1 MGKMP
6 ARGARLGPLPPRCA
20 GDGRRGLR
28 VLEHLVVPDAA
39 LTVAWAL
46 LAGVV
51 AQSLA
56 RHLRLPG
63 IVLLLA
69 AGVLLGPDGLGLV
82 QPAMLG
88 PALSMLVSFAVA
100 VVLFEGGL
108 NLDLRRLR
116 REATTIRRLVVLGAL
131 ITGLG
136 GAVAA
141 RFLMGWPWILSLL
154 FGSLVIVTGPT
165 VITPLLRR
173 IKVRRSVATILEAEG
188 VLIDP
193 VGAIIAVLALEA
205 ALNTA
210 DPGRGSELANFALR
224 IGVGALV
231 GVAGGLL
238 LAVLLRFRKVVPEEM
253 QNVFALAMVFA
264 IFQTSDAMQHE
275 SGIMAVTVAGLIFGN
290 LRTHALREL
299 KEFKEQ
305 LTLMLIGLLF
315 VLLAADVR
323 VQQVMA
329 LGKAGLLTV
338 AALMVVVRPL
348 NILACTWGT
357 SLNWRQRLF
366 LSWLAP
372 RGIVAAAM
380 ATLFALSLS
389 RAGIPGGEDLKAL
402 VFMVIAVTV
411 LVQGLTGGW
420 LARALGLRRPSNQG
434 YVILG
439 ANPLALALGDGLGG
453 GGEEVVFV
461 DTNPEHC
468 HEAQERGFK
477 VVFGNGLEERT
488 LLRAEVDTRAG
499 CLGCTTN
506 EEVNLLFA
514 HRVRDDFRGPRVWL
528 ARERHE
534 SSPGDA
540 MVSRTG
546 AQVLFGEPRELELW
560 SQRLGRKEAEERTWE
575 KVPPP
580 EVPAADAENPGA
592 EGHREEP
599 GAQADETVK
608 AGADKE
614 EDLHPLEDLPAAVL
628 PLALLRGRRA
638 SPVDETTNPRK
649 GDRLVTAVLVKEQ
662 DTTTATMVVL
672 GWLPVEEDPQA
683 GGEA

>member
-1 MGKMP
+1 M
-6 ARGARLGPLPPRCA
+6 
-20 GDGRRGLR
+20 
-28 VLEHLVVPDAA
+28 LEHLVVPDAA
-39 LTVAWAL
+39 LTVAWSL

-82 QPAMLG
+82 QPATLG

-224 IGVGALV
+224 IGVGVVV

-290 LRTHALREL
+290 LRSQALREL

-338 AALMVVVRPL
+338 VALMVVVRPL

-506 EEVNLLFA
+506 EEVNLLFVR
-514 HRVRDDFRGPRVWL
+514 RVRDDFRGPRVWL

-608 AGADKE
+608 AGVDKE
-614 EDLHPLEDLPAAVL
+614 ADLHPLEDLPAAVL
-628 PLALLRGRRA
+628 PLTLLRGRRA
-638 SPVDETTNPRK
+638 SPVDESTNPRK

-662 DTTTATMVVL
+662 DTTTATMVAL

>member
-1 MGKMP
+1 M
-6 ARGARLGPLPPRCA
+6 
-20 GDGRRGLR
+20 
-28 VLEHLVVPDAA
+28 LEHLVVPDAA
-39 LTVAWAL
+39 LTVAWSL

-82 QPAMLG
+82 QPATLG

-188 VLIDP
+188 VPIDP

-224 IGVGALV
+224 IGVGVVV

-290 LRTHALREL
+290 LRSQALREL

-338 AALMVVVRPL
+338 VALMVVVRPL

-468 HEAQERGFK
+468 HEAEERGFK

-506 EEVNLLFA
+506 EEVNLLFVR
-514 HRVRDDFRGPRVWL
+514 RVRDDFRGPRVWL

-540 MVSRTG
+540 MVSRAG

-592 EGHREEP
+592 EGHREEL

-608 AGADKE
+608 AGVDKE

-628 PLALLRGRRA
+628 PLTLLRGRRA
-638 SPVDETTNPRK
+638 SPVDESTNPRK

-662 DTTTATMVVL
+662 DTTTATMVAL

>member
-1 MGKMP
+1 
-6 ARGARLGPLPPRCA
+6 
-20 GDGRRGLR
+20 

-39 LTVAWAL
+39 LTVAWSL

-82 QPAMLG
+82 HPAMLG
-88 PALSMLVSFAVA
+88 PGLSVLVSFAVA

-116 REATTIRRLVVLGAL
+116 REANTIRRLVVLGAL

-141 RFLMGWPWILSLL
+141 RFLMGWPWFLSLL

-193 VGAIIAVLALEA
+193 VGAIIAILVLEVV
-205 ALNTA
+205 LNSA
-210 DPGRGSELANFALR
+210 DPGGGSELASFAMR
-224 IGVGALV
+224 VGVGAVV
-231 GVAGGLL
+231 GVVGGLVR
-238 LAVLLRFRKVVPEEM
+238 AVLLRFRKLVPEEM
-253 QNVFALAMVFA
+253 QNVFALAMVFV
-264 IFQTSDAMQHE
+264 IFQTSDAIQHE
-275 SGIMAVTVAGLIFGN
+275 SGILAVTVAGLIFGN
-290 LRTHALREL
+290 LGSKALREL

-323 VQQVMA
+323 VHQVMA

-338 AALMVVVRPL
+338 VALMVLVRPL
-348 NILACTWGT
+348 NILVCTWGT
-357 SLNWRQRLF
+357 SLTWRQRLF

-380 ATLFALSLS
+380 ATLFAQSLS
-389 RAGIPGGEDLKAL
+389 RAGMPGGEDLKAL

-411 LVQGLTGGW
+411 LIQGLTGGW

-439 ANPLALALGDGLGG
+439 ANPLALALGDGLGAS
-453 GGEEVVFV
+453 GEEVVFV

-468 HEAQERGFK
+468 HEAQE
-477 VVFGNGLEERT
+477 L
-488 LLRAEVDTRAG
+488 
-499 CLGCTTN
+499 
-506 EEVNLLFA
+506 
-514 HRVRDDFRGPRVWL
+514 
-528 ARERHE
+528 
-534 SSPGDA
+534 
-540 MVSRTG
+540 VSRWCSATALRSG
-546 AQVLFGEPRELELW
+546 HSCVPRWIPAPAAWAAPPMKTSIFSLCAACAMISGVPGSGWPGIAMNPPRETPW
-560 SQRLGRKEAEERTWE
+560 
-575 KVPPP
+575 
-580 EVPAADAENPGA
+580 
-592 EGHREEP
+592 
-599 GAQADETVK
+599 
-608 AGADKE
+608 
-614 EDLHPLEDLPAAVL
+614 
-628 PLALLRGRRA
+628 
-638 SPVDETTNPRK
+638 
-649 GDRLVTAVLVKEQ
+649 
-662 DTTTATMVVL
+662 
-672 GWLPVEEDPQA
+672 
-683 GGEA
+683 

>member
-1 MGKMP
+1 M
-6 ARGARLGPLPPRCA
+6 
-20 GDGRRGLR
+20 
-28 VLEHLVVPDAA
+28 LEHLVVPDAA
-39 LTVAWAL
+39 LTVAWSL

-82 QPAMLG
+82 QPATLG

-224 IGVGALV
+224 IGVGVVV

-264 IFQTSDAMQHE
+264 VFQTSDAMQHE

-290 LRTHALREL
+290 LRSQALREL

-338 AALMVVVRPL
+338 VALMVVVRPL

-468 HEAQERGFK
+468 HEAEERGFK

-506 EEVNLLFA
+506 EEVNLLFVR
-514 HRVRDDFRGPRVWL
+514 RVRDDFRGPRVWL

-592 EGHREEP
+592 EGHREEL
-599 GAQADETVK
+599 GAQADATVK
-608 AGADKE
+608 AGVDKE

-628 PLALLRGRRA
+628 PLTLLRGRRA
-638 SPVDETTNPRK
+638 SPVDESTNPRK

-662 DTTTATMVVL
+662 DTTTATMVAL

>member
-1 MGKMP
+1 M
-6 ARGARLGPLPPRCA
+6 
-20 GDGRRGLR
+20 
-28 VLEHLVVPDAA
+28 LEHLVVPDAA
-39 LTVAWAL
+39 LTVAWSL

-82 QPAMLG
+82 QPATLG

-224 IGVGALV
+224 IGVGVVV

-290 LRTHALREL
+290 LRSQALREL

-338 AALMVVVRPL
+338 VALMVVVRPL

-468 HEAQERGFK
+468 HEAEERGFK

-506 EEVNLLFA
+506 EEVNLLFVR
-514 HRVRDDFRGPRVWL
+514 RVRDDFRGPRVWL

-540 MVSRTG
+540 MVSRAG

-592 EGHREEP
+592 EGHREEL

-608 AGADKE
+608 AGVDKE

-628 PLALLRGRRA
+628 PLTLLRGRRA
-638 SPVDETTNPRK
+638 SPVDESTNPRK

-662 DTTTATMVVL
+662 DTTTATMVAL